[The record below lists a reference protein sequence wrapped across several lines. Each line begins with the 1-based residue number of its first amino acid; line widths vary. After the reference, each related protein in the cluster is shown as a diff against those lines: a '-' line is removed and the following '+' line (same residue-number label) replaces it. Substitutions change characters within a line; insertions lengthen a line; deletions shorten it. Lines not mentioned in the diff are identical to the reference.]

1 MKKFFLKTA
10 IILCLSFLLCAC
22 ADDSKNNEAN
32 PDDLTDTQKNTETSE
47 ESKLLAITPTAY
59 SHITGL
65 NLAPGSSI
73 SIIGRYADD
82 SFWSQVEAGAN
93 YAVDSL
99 NESLGYTGNDKI
111 KLTYSAPNNRDD
123 VNEQI
128 NILDEELARY
138 PIAIGIAAID
148 TSACTLQF
156 DLASENSIPIITVDS
171 GSDYHRV
178 ATHIATD
185 NIEAAST
192 AASKLAY
199 GIGETGEVAVFVQDS
214 SSMTAKER
222 ENGFVDKITNNF
234 PNVSI
239 VNIYHLDELGAMAET
254 VANDLNEVTVANGG
268 DALIHPDNVT
278 QEDVVEW
285 VLTKNPNL
293 KGIYATNLDTTQLVA
308 DVVTAL
314 ERTDLNIIGF
324 DGGSEQLELLENDVI
339 DGLILQNPFGMGY
352 ATVIAAARVAL
363 DLGNESYVNTGYV
376 WVTKDNLSET
386 AISNM
391 LY

>member
-1 MKKFFLKTA
+1 MKKVFLITA
-10 IILCLSFLLCAC
+10 IIFCLSFLLCAC
-22 ADDSKNNEAN
+22 ADDSTNNETN
-32 PDDLTDTQKNTETSE
+32 TNDTSNTQENAETSE
-47 ESKLLAITPTAY
+47 ESKLLAVKPTAY
-59 SHITGL
+59 SHVQGL

-93 YAVDSL
+93 YAVAAL
-99 NESLGYTGNDKI
+99 NEALGYSGSDKI

-148 TSACTLQF
+148 TGACTLQF

-185 NIEAAST
+185 NIAASST

-199 GIGETGEVAVFVQDS
+199 AIGETGEIAVFVQDS
-214 SSMTAKER
+214 TSMTAKER
-222 ENGFVDKITNNF
+222 EIGFIEKLADDF
-234 PNVSI
+234 PNVS
-239 VNIYHLDELGAMAET
+239 VVHIYHMDELNTIAEDIVQDMILAST
-254 VANDLNEVTVANGG
+254 DAEIQIDLSE
-268 DALIHPDNVT
+268 IT
-278 QEDVVEW
+278 QEDVVKWILE
-285 VLTKNPNL
+285 KNPNL

-308 DVVTAL
+308 KVVKDL

-324 DGGSEQLELLENDVI
+324 DGGSEQLALLENDVI

-352 ATVIAAARVAL
+352 ATVVSAARVAL
-363 DLGNESYVNTGYV
+363 DLGNESFVDTGYV
-376 WVTKDNLSET
+376 WVTKDNLKET

>member
-1 MKKFFLKTA
+1 MKKVFLITA
-10 IILCLSFLLCAC
+10 IIFCLSFLLCAC
-22 ADDSKNNEAN
+22 ADDSTNNETN
-32 PDDLTDTQKNTETSE
+32 TNDTSNTQENAETSE
-47 ESKLLAITPTAY
+47 ESKLLAVKPTAY
-59 SHITGL
+59 SHVQGL

-93 YAVDSL
+93 YAVAAL
-99 NESLGYTGNDKI
+99 NEALGYSGSDKI

-148 TSACTLQF
+148 TGACTLQF

-185 NIEAAST
+185 NIAASST

-199 GIGETGEVAVFVQDS
+199 AIGETGEIAVFVQDS
-214 SSMTAKER
+214 TSMTAKER
-222 ENGFVDKITNNF
+222 EIGFIEKLADDF
-234 PNVSI
+234 PNVS
-239 VNIYHLDELGAMAET
+239 VVHIYHMDELNTIAEDIVQDMILAST
-254 VANDLNEVTVANGG
+254 DAEIQIDLSE
-268 DALIHPDNVT
+268 IT
-278 QEDVVEW
+278 QEDVVKWILE
-285 VLTKNPNL
+285 KNPNL

-308 DVVTAL
+308 KVVKDL

-324 DGGSEQLELLENDVI
+324 DGGSEQLALLENDVI

-352 ATVIAAARVAL
+352 ATVVSAARVAL
-363 DLGNESYVNTGYV
+363 NLGNESFVDTGYV
-376 WVTKDNLSET
+376 WVTKDNLKET

>member
-1 MKKFFLKTA
+1 MKKIFLFTA
-10 IILCLSFLLCAC
+10 IIFCLSFLLCAC
-22 ADDSKNNEAN
+22 ADDTTNNETN
-32 PDDLTDTQKNTETSE
+32 INDSTDTQDTPETSE
-47 ESKLLAITPTAY
+47 ESKLLAIKPTAY
-59 SHITGL
+59 SHVSGL
-65 NLAPGSSI
+65 NLEPGSSI
-73 SIIGRYADD
+73 SVIGRYADD

-99 NESLGYTGNDKI
+99 NEALGYTGNDKI
-111 KLTYSAPNNRDD
+111 KLTYSAPSNRDD

-185 NIEAAST
+185 NVEAAST
-192 AASKLAY
+192 AASKLAH
-199 GIGETGEVAVFVQDS
+199 GINGSGEVAIFVQDS
-214 SSMTAKER
+214 KSMTAEER
-222 ENGFVDKITNNF
+222 EKGFVDKITAEF
-234 PNVSI
+234 PDISI
-239 VNIYHLDELGAMAET
+239 VHIYHMDELETVAET
-254 VANDLNEVTVANGG
+254 VALEMNQALSADGG
-268 DALIHPDNVT
+268 DVQIDPADIS
-278 QEDVVEW
+278 QEDVVAW
-285 VLTKNPNL
+285 VIKNNPNL
-293 KGIYATNLDTTQLVA
+293 KGIFATNLDTTQLVA
-308 DVVTAL
+308 NVIKDL
-314 ERTDLNIIGF
+314 ERTDLSFIGF
-324 DGGSEQLELLENDVI
+324 DGGEEQLELLKNDVI

-352 ATVIAAARVAL
+352 ATVIAAARVNTE
-363 DLGNESYVNTGYV
+363 LGNDSFVNTGYV

-386 AISNM
+386 AIANM